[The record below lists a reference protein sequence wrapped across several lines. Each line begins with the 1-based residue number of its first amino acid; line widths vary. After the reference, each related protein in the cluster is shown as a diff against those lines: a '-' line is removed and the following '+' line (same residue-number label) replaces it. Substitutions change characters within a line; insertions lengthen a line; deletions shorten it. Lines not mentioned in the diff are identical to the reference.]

1 MELTKTVHG
10 SHISQRKEPVNLL
23 KEDLSLFE
31 HEFSV
36 EINATNVTEFGNAS
50 ILKDTIFTPGNFQ
63 FYKSFSHVFPL
74 KSKKLAKK
82 LLLFLLPSRKIEAG
96 IWITDERSPEYFHWL
111 TDALPRLLAVEEYT
125 GKKPVILPASYQNIS
140 YVQQS
145 LELLN
150 FEPYYYNRKFRLAV
164 KHLYTA
170 NHTAE
175 SGNYNK
181 KIINNLRDRLLPQ
194 NGTSAQRKIFISR
207 QKAVKRRIINEA
219 EIIPLLLTHG
229 YEIHYFEEYDFKK
242 QIKIM
247 SETKSVIGLHGA
259 GLTNMLFM
267 QSGGSI
273 LELRNEGDSHNNC
286 YFSMASELG
295 HDYFYHLNK
304 GNTDDTNKVDIIVDV
319 QALTRTLQ
327 IMEKE
332 AKVIHRTDL

>member
-1 MELTKTVHG
+1 MKLTNTVH
-10 SHISQRKEPVNLL
+10 SAHVSQRKEPVNLL
-23 KEDLSLFE
+23 RENLSLFE

-36 EINATNVTEFGNAS
+36 EINATNVSEFEEAS
-50 ILKDTIFTPGNFQ
+50 ILKDTIFTSRNLK

-82 LLLFLLPSRKIEAG
+82 LLLFLLPSRKINAG

-111 TDALPRLLAVEEYT
+111 TDALPRLLAVEEHT
-125 GKKPVILPASYQNIS
+125 GKKPVILPDSYQNIS

-145 LELLN
+145 LELLS

-164 KHLYTA
+164 KQLYTA

-175 SGNYNK
+175 SGNYNE

-194 NGTSAQRKIFISR
+194 KLTAPQKKIFVSR
-207 QKAVKRRIINEA
+207 QKALKRRITNEA
-219 EIIPLLLTHG
+219 EIIPLLIAHG
-229 YEIHYFEEYDFKK
+229 YEIHFFEEYDLKK

-247 SETKSVIGLHGA
+247 SETKSLIGLHGA
-259 GLTNMLFM
+259 GLANMLFM

-286 YFSMASELG
+286 YFSMASALG
-295 HDYFYHLNK
+295 HNYFYHLNK
-304 GNTDDTNKVDIIVDV
+304 GDTEDTNKVDITVDI
-319 QALTRTLQ
+319 QGLTRTLQ
-327 IMEKE
+327 LLEKE
-332 AKVIHRTDL
+332 AAI

>member
-1 MELTKTVHG
+1 MKLTKTVH
-10 SHISQRKEPVNLL
+10 SSYISQRKEPVNLL

-36 EINATNVTEFGNAS
+36 EINATHVTVFEDAS
-50 ILKDTIFTPGNFQ
+50 LLKDTIFTSGNLKFH
-63 FYKSFSHVFPL
+63 KSFSHVFEL
-74 KSKKLAKK
+74 KSKKLFKK
-82 LLLFLLPSRKIEAG
+82 LLLFLLPSHKIEEG

-111 TDALPRLLAVEEYT
+111 TDALPRLLAVEEYK

-164 KHLYTA
+164 KQLHTA

-175 SGNYNK
+175 SGNYNN
-181 KIINNLRDRLLPQ
+181 KIINNLRDRLMTHNSTLPK
-194 NGTSAQRKIFISR
+194 RKIFVSR
-207 QKAVKRRIINEA
+207 EKAVKRRITNEA
-219 EIIPLLLTHG
+219 EIIPVLLAHG

-247 SETKSVIGLHGA
+247 SETKSLIGLHGA
-259 GLTNMLFM
+259 GLANMLFM
-267 QSGGSI
+267 QHGGSI

-295 HDYFYHLNK
+295 HYYFYHLNS
-304 GNTDDTNKVDIIVDV
+304 GNTEDTNKVDITVNV
-319 QALTRTLQ
+319 QALIRTLQ
-327 IMEKE
+327 FMEKE
-332 AKVIHRTDL
+332 AAAI